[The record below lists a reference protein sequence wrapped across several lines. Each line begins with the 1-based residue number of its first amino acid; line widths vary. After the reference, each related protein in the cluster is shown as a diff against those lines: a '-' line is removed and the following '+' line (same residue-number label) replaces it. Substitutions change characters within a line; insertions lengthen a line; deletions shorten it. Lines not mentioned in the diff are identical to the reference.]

1 MSTIILTLDQ
11 EAIREALIDY
21 ISNMGV
27 DISSC
32 TAQLDMTAG
41 RGSNGY
47 TASVTLTKN
56 KPNKNV
62 VEGLT
67 KRAATQAEL
76 DEDLSTHSGKEDTTA
91 TEPNVPKQET
101 TPKLGGL
108 FKKAVADDSAI

>member
-11 EAIREALIDY
+11 EAIREALLDY

-47 TASVTLTKN
+47 TASVTLTKS
-56 KPNKNV
+56 KPNKN
-62 VEGLT
+62 EIESLA
-67 KRAATQAEL
+67 KQDAARAEL
-76 DEDLSTHSGKEDTTA
+76 AKYLNTPEKEDIT
-91 TEPNVPKQET
+91 TEPTSSKQEA